1 MSVLKVG
8 IYGGT
13 FSPPHIGHIKSAVR
27 FQEELNLDKLIIIP
41 SFIPP
46 HKYFGGEASTTERL
60 DMCRLAFGGIKN
72 AVISDIEIARGGT
85 SYSYLTLE
93 ELSEDRIE
101 LYMLIG
107 TDMILTLDEWK
118 YPEKIFKLTNICYIR
133 RENNPETDSMIAKK
147 INSYKENYDEVRIS
161 EIKCDVFEISSS
173 EIRKMIADK
182 DPSLYS
188 YLTNEV
194 IEYINRGGIYS

>member
-13 FSPPHIGHIKSAVR
+13 FSPPHIGHIKSAVK
-27 FQEELNLDKLIIIP
+27 FQEELELDKLIIIP

-46 HKYFGGEASTTERL
+46 HKYFGGEASTSERL
-60 DMCRLAFGGIKN
+60 DMCRLAFRGIKN

-93 ELSEDRIE
+93 ELSKEGIE

-118 YPEKIFKLTNICYIR
+118 YPEKIFKLANICYIR
-133 RENNPETDSMIAKK
+133 RESDPENDFKIAKK
-147 INSYKENYDEVRIS
+147 INSYKENYDEVRIR

-182 DPSLYS
+182 EHSLS
-188 YLTNEV
+188 DYLTHDV
-194 IEYINRGGIYS
+194 IEYINCGGIYS